1 MVLMAG
7 WKLCSAW
14 VADMVALQESLFAAQ
29 GVIAHR
35 KPILEQAFR
44 RPFEADFT
52 EIFRM
57 GSEKADA
64 FGKAGAS
71 MGESWSDFSGQMM
84 AQAGDISSLMTC
96 WPPNLETIERI
107 NRRGSALMLG
117 LGTASGR
124 AFAPVHAAVTSNER
138 RLSKARGKKKA

>member
-1 MVLMAG
+1 MVWMDG

-14 VADMVALQESLFAAQ
+14 VANAVALQESLFAAQ

-64 FGKAGAS
+64 FGKSGAS
-71 MGESWSDFSGQMM
+71 MVESWRDLSGQMM

-96 WPPNLETIERI
+96 WPPSIETIERI

-124 AFAPVHAAVTSNER
+124 AFAPVHAAVTDNER
-138 RLSKARGKKKA
+138 RLSRSRRRKKA